1 MTRKNIVF
9 TAPKT
14 AECLN
19 AAVPEVTGHNV
30 LVRME
35 YTVVSGGTE
44 RACIMGM
51 PNAGENNF
59 PTFSGRPTKNPQNF
73 NPFNPPNPFNPKK

>member
-35 YTVVSGGTE
+35 YTVVSGGTPSNL
-44 RACIMGM
+44 ATV
-51 PNAGENNF
+51 ASDAW
-59 PTFSGRPTKNPQNF
+59 SG
-73 NPFNPPNPFNPKK
+73 